1 MVQAEWP
8 DNLTDRKYKKT
19 KKQTTKQKNKYNQND
34 NVNFA
39 PNCLLKKN
47 YGEND
52 MIISLMAFFKKES
65 NLKFAEY
72 HNIKINPVSFG
83 QIT

>member
-1 MVQAEWP
+1 MTT
-8 DNLTDRKYKKT
+8 LTLHLTVYW
-19 KKQTTKQKNKYNQND
+19 
-34 NVNFA
+34 
-39 PNCLLKKN
+39 KKN

-65 NLKFAEY
+65 NLKFTKY
-72 HNIKINPVSFG
+72 HNIKINPGSFG